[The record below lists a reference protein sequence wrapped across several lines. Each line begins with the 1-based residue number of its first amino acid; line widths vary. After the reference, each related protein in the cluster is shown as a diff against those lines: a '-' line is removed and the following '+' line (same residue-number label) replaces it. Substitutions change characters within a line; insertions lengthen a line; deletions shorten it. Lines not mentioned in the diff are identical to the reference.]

1 MEKHSHEHHHHHDI
15 SSISKNKLFFVIIF
29 NFIIAL
35 AEVIGGSISGSLS
48 LISDALHNLSDTA
61 SLILSYVSIKISEKP
76 KNKAKTYG
84 YKRANILAAFINSA
98 ALIGISIFLGVQALE
113 KLTSL
118 KKINA
123 NIVIVVALIGLL
135 GNFLSVII
143 LKKGAEKSLNVRSS
157 YLHMLSDA
165 MASLAVIISGVFIKY
180 FAIYWIDSVLTIF
193 INMLILKS
201 SYNILKESI
210 NILMQTTPVNLDM
223 DDVKEQLLKI
233 KEIKGVHHFH
243 IWTLDENN
251 IVLEGHI
258 EIDDILV
265 SETRAISDKIEH
277 ILNEDFHITHV
288 VIQFESTSCEDNI
301 CKI

>member
-143 LKKGAEKSLNVRSS
+143 LKKRCGEK
-157 YLHMLSDA
+157 
-165 MASLAVIISGVFIKY
+165 
-180 FAIYWIDSVLTIF
+180 
-193 INMLILKS
+193 LK
-201 SYNILKESI
+201 
-210 NILMQTTPVNLDM
+210 
-223 DDVKEQLLKI
+223 
-233 KEIKGVHHFH
+233 
-243 IWTLDENN
+243 
-251 IVLEGHI
+251 
-258 EIDDILV
+258 
-265 SETRAISDKIEH
+265 
-277 ILNEDFHITHV
+277 
-288 VIQFESTSCEDNI
+288 
-301 CKI
+301 CKILLFTYAK

>member
-157 YLHMLSDA
+157 YLNFSVIYKHRNTEKGIQILSSGIENCEKTHFLYFYTQGGPPNA
-165 MASLAVIISGVFIKY
+165 WGLRAPFIFGGANPPRNISF
-180 FAIYWIDSVLTIF
+180 S
-193 INMLILKS
+193 
-201 SYNILKESI
+201 
-210 NILMQTTPVNLDM
+210 
-223 DDVKEQLLKI
+223 
-233 KEIKGVHHFH
+233 
-243 IWTLDENN
+243 
-251 IVLEGHI
+251 
-258 EIDDILV
+258 
-265 SETRAISDKIEH
+265 
-277 ILNEDFHITHV
+277 
-288 VIQFESTSCEDNI
+288 
-301 CKI
+301 